1 MTDRVS
7 TRALFT
13 WLFKEEWRLHA
24 RLFGGTRFVFVPLV
38 LLAGSAIAYRLL
50 LVADVTPDTIVMG
63 LHAVAVL
70 IGLQV
75 GTVAL
80 VGRDM
85 IENLLGET
93 TMLLSSVR
101 TLPISGRRLLG
112 VFLFKDVCYYA
123 LLYVAPVAI
132 GLAAVVGRGIT
143 IVDVLIA
150 WATITAAFT
159 VGVATS
165 TALVGLASRH
175 RPLNIVLAAAT
186 AIVLYL
192 NPGLLTTYSPY
203 AIYTDHSLVAVLG
216 TVATLVTMAG
226 IGYFVVDLTRESTTR
241 TSSNQYHW
249 LRHRLPGQS
258 PWLVAK
264 AILDVT
270 RSTGGYAKVV
280 VSLALVV
287 VIVGAVL
294 EGVTRAVGL
303 TPAAGPAFAGLL
315 ALASFTTYNWLT
327 TVDDADIRRALPV
340 HLNHVF
346 WAVLTAHLLL
356 SLPPAAALLVAA
368 AWWFGPT
375 GLVPGL
381 LALPGLVVYV
391 VGVTAYITGL
401 HPGER
406 LFDAGRFALFGVAA
420 AVVAV
425 PVLLAAFTAPQVEL
439 PVSWLV
445 TAGSFVA
452 GCVGLVLVYW
462 AGPRWTAADRHAGT
476 G

>member
-1 MTDRVS
+1 MTARLS
-7 TRALFT
+7 NRALFT
-13 WLFKEEWRLHA
+13 WLFIEEWRLHA
-24 RLFGGTRFVFVPLV
+24 RLFGGARFAFVPLV
-38 LLAGSAIAYRLL
+38 LLAGSAVAYRLL
-50 LVADVTPDTIVMG
+50 VIAAVTPDTIVLG

-70 IGLQV
+70 VGLQV

-93 TMLLSSVR
+93 TVLLSSVR

-123 LLYVAPVAI
+123 LLYIAPVAI
-132 GLAAVVGRGIT
+132 GLAALLDQGIT
-143 IVDVLIA
+143 LLDVAVA
-150 WATITAAFT
+150 WTTITAAFT

-165 TALVGLASRH
+165 TALVGLASRN
-175 RPLNIVLAAAT
+175 RPVTLLLVATAVLA
-186 AIVLYL
+186 LYV
-192 NPGLLTTYSPY
+192 NPGIVAAYSPY
-203 AIYTDHSLVAVLG
+203 AIYADHTPIAVGTTGGLV
-216 TVATLVTMAG
+216 VALAA
-226 IGYFVVDLTRESTTR
+226 IGYHLVDLTRQSTTR
-241 TSSNQYHW
+241 TTPNQYHW
-249 LRHRLPGQS
+249 LRHRLPGHT

-280 VSLALVV
+280 VSMALVV
-287 VIVGAVL
+287 VIVGGVL
-294 EGVTRAVGL
+294 EGVTRAIGL

-340 HLNHVF
+340 HLTQVF
-346 WAVLTAHLLL
+346 WSVLTAHLIL
-356 SLPPAAALLVAA
+356 SLPPATALLLVA
-368 AWWFGPT
+368 AWWFGPA

-381 LALPGLVVYV
+381 LALPGLFVYV
-391 VGVTAYITGL
+391 VGVTAYTTGL

-406 LFDAGRFALFGVAA
+406 LFDAGRFALFGIAA
-420 AVVAV
+420 AIVAV
-425 PVLLAAFTAPQVEL
+425 PVLLAAFTAPSVDL
-439 PVSWLV
+439 PISWLV